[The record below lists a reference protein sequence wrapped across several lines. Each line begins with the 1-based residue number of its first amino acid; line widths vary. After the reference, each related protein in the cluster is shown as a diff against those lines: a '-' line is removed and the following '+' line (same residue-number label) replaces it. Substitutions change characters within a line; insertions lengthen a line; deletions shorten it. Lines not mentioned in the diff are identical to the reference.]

1 MIIALPQRVDTFR
14 QIVPIGQTG
23 ERIMSGSNLD
33 LRVAEPVA
41 QRMEI
46 SASAVAFKI
55 VIACQREVGRGR
67 ERRYR
72 NECDRAGQMTADD
85 DSSSVTGEDRAR
97 HDDGVAEWQALH
109 GVCEQYDQHDEILV
123 VAGVDG

>member
-1 MIIALPQRVDTFR
+1 VIKVDHYRADRRNSLIIALPQRVDTFR

-55 VIACQREVGRGR
+55 VIACQRQVGRGR
-67 ERRYR
+67 
-72 NECDRAGQMTADD
+72 
-85 DSSSVTGEDRAR
+85 
-97 HDDGVAEWQALH
+97 
-109 GVCEQYDQHDEILV
+109 
-123 VAGVDG
+123 